1 METPHLIRPP
11 LTTPIIG
18 LWNALLA
25 TVYEFGALGFPGKR
39 TTLTIGR
46 EAEADIQLDD
56 VVVSA
61 VHCAIEYRDEVC
73 FLRDVGSTNGT
84 IVNKI
89 PLTEELALQPGMYI
103 TLGSTQLIAIGP
115 DRKIPFLARTPSSLL
130 RHAFEICGSDRKA
143 AELVGRSHMSVY
155 RARKTDA

>member
-1 METPHLIRPP
+1 M
-11 LTTPIIG
+11 
-18 LWNALLA
+18 WNALLD
-25 TVYEFGALGFPGKR
+25 TLYEFGALGFSHKR

-46 EAEADIQLDD
+46 EAGADIQLDD

-61 VHCAIEYRDEVC
+61 MHCTIDYRGGAF

-89 PLTEELALQPGMYI
+89 PLTKEVALQPGMYI

-115 DRKIPFLARTPSSLL
+115 DRKIPFLASTPSSLL

-155 RARKTDA
+155 RARKTTD